1 MTELLTLALSQSV
14 SLILTLLPGGGHHCP
29 GRAAS
34 SWGAPVEQSRE
45 EVSRQRTEDAHEAE
59 KLLEEHAAWIDQSI
73 VCLYFQNQQ
82 QSYMVN
88 RHNAQN
94 PSSPIVID
102 KAGQWVENPPTPEDV
117 SDEEADP
124 HDNLSAYELERRE
137 RIERHDAEL
146 RRLDLPELGNRY

>member
-1 MTELLTLALSQSV
+1 
-14 SLILTLLPGGGHHCP
+14 
-29 GRAAS
+29 
-34 SWGAPVEQSRE
+34 
-45 EVSRQRTEDAHEAE
+45 
-59 KLLEEHAAWIDQSI
+59 
-73 VCLYFQNQQ
+73 
-82 QSYMVN
+82 MVN

-102 KAGQWVENPPTPEDV
+102 KAGQWAENPPTPEDV